1 MFNGECLMG
10 NVECLMGNVECLM
23 GSVET
28 DKLGQ
33 MNVEVKPSRLLNA

>member
-1 MFNGECLMG
+1 
-10 NVECLMGNVECLM
+10 MGNVECLM